1 MGDVGSNH
9 AEGGFDF
16 LCCGM
21 LGALDGAALA
31 GGDMDLAV
39 VHLDG
44 GEVGGGLDEVLY
56 LAAHGQHTVGT
67 GVKRVEEVVLG
78 LAVDKAGGFGNG
90 LEGDLEVGLGAA
102 EFEADV
108 LGKVGNHLFESLL
121 VVVCHD
127 DVGPSLA
134 GDGVA
139 QVAAVDAGKA
149 YQVLLGGVPEDAVEE
164 LDGAAAA
171 TVDVVAAVAACQAG
185 HLDAVGAFA
194 CGNGAGGVVDGHGGV
209 DASGTA
215 DAVLAFVLVVE
226 VEEDVA
232 LEPVG
237 AEVGGTGEA
246 GFFVDGEK
254 AFEGTVLDAV
264 VGQDGHGSSHADAVV
279 GAEGGAV
286 AYQPAV
292 LDVGLNGLGEEV
304 EVFVAVFLAHHVHVG
319 LETNAGGV
327 LVSW

>member
-1 MGDVGSNH
+1 MDTAQGGTIADHVHVGVFLANEAAFESGMDGTDDGVVAEHAFVGLYAHFEHFAVGVGGPAGVAVAMGDVGSNH

-16 LCCGM
+16 LRCGM

-67 GVKRVEEVVLG
+67 GVKGVEEVILG

-108 LGKVGNHLFESLL
+108 LGKVGDHLFESLL

-139 QVAAVDAGKA
+139 QVAAVR
-149 YQVLLGGVPEDAVEE
+149 L
-164 LDGAAAA
+164 
-171 TVDVVAAVAACQAG
+171 
-185 HLDAVGAFA
+185 
-194 CGNGAGGVVDGHGGV
+194 
-209 DASGTA
+209 SGRT
-215 DAVLAFVLVVE
+215 
-226 VEEDVA
+226 
-232 LEPVG
+232 P
-237 AEVGGTGEA
+237 
-246 GFFVDGEK
+246 
-254 AFEGTVLDAV
+254 
-264 VGQDGHGSSHADAVV
+264 
-279 GAEGGAV
+279 
-286 AYQPAV
+286 
-292 LDVGLNGLGEEV
+292 
-304 EVFVAVFLAHHVHVG
+304 
-319 LETNAGGV
+319 
-327 LVSW
+327 